1 MSTKNKP
8 VKLAVLSLL
17 GILGLASCGES
28 TSSEIYA
35 KPSNYDDSI
44 VTITDGEGKEHG
56 KDDIH
61 HDVLSIIYDAMHKG
75 NLASSVLDKA
85 LYNFAESVFGVYNT
99 VTKDS
104 RNVITLKKAYYELTQ
119 GNGFDIINQ
128 FIKEH
133 KSYWLYNDE
142 GKHVDADGH
151 EVTDED
157 AWVPGERERA
167 KVEARWLAIEN
178 RIAEAMYAKAIN
190 GSYTEKHLFYEGKFV
205 RALYRDNKK
214 VDYASV
220 KASAPLPQLVPST
233 LEDDDVF
240 SENVLTRGYYQDS
253 FDDYEDDGTGFEFT
267 YVEDEIIPDVYNDL
281 LIEQYLLDNDIAAI
295 RNTRAREINVIKI
308 AKYSSKES
316 LNADMLVKELL
327 DEIYALPDDS
337 VEHVRYNKEPVYD
350 GNVLVDKGTELFY
363 KELFEKYAGI
373 NRGIYSEMSAEQ
385 IAVASRIN
393 SYRSDVFELK
403 TYDNGTPADDSDDIK
418 YYNHTQYG
426 DLVEEYE
433 KLRSATT
440 WDDLDE
446 SLYSTYTSSGT
457 RTVEEGFYQK
467 SLDLIQDDSSI
478 IKDWFIQSKKPS
490 LDVSDI
496 EASGSTINDRLF
508 RLSVANGKIEI
519 GDGNNDEL
527 IAENKALL
535 DATDRLI
542 KKDGHWQLNKDDSG
556 AFVDTKDT
564 AERKSNKFICSIN
577 GAFFLK
583 KDSQHAGAD
592 ARNDIVF
599 DDGSN
604 YYIVQILEAE
614 KDGKVRTSTAG
625 NYVETRGQTF
635 LDTVIDEITKVL
647 GSTGNYATV
656 SKNHWLEK
664 MDLKFHDQE
673 VYDYFKT
680 NYPDLFD

>member
-1 MSTKNKP
+1 MVHPK
-8 VKLAVLSLL
+8 
-17 GILGLASCGES
+17 
-28 TSSEIYA
+28 
-35 KPSNYDDSI
+35 
-44 VTITDGEGKEHG
+44 
-56 KDDIH
+56 
-61 HDVLSIIYDAMHKG
+61 
-75 NLASSVLDKA
+75 
-85 LYNFAESVFGVYNT
+85 
-99 VTKDS
+99 
-104 RNVITLKKAYYELTQ
+104 Q
-119 GNGFDIINQ
+119 
-128 FIKEH
+128 
-133 KSYWLYNDE
+133 
-142 GKHVDADGH
+142 
-151 EVTDED
+151 
-157 AWVPGERERA
+157 
-167 KVEARWLAIEN
+167 
-178 RIAEAMYAKAIN
+178 
-190 GSYTEKHLFYEGKFV
+190 
-205 RALYRDNKK
+205 
-214 VDYASV
+214 
-220 KASAPLPQLVPST
+220 
-233 LEDDDVF
+233 
-240 SENVLTRGYYQDS
+240 
-253 FDDYEDDGTGFEFT
+253 
-267 YVEDEIIPDVYNDL
+267 
-281 LIEQYLLDNDIAAI
+281 
-295 RNTRAREINVIKI
+295 
-308 AKYSSKES
+308 
-316 LNADMLVKELL
+316 
-327 DEIYALPDDS
+327 
-337 VEHVRYNKEPVYD
+337 
-350 GNVLVDKGTELFY
+350 
-363 KELFEKYAGI
+363 
-373 NRGIYSEMSAEQ
+373 
-385 IAVASRIN
+385 
-393 SYRSDVFELK
+393 K
-403 TYDNGTPADDSDDIK
+403 T
-418 YYNHTQYG
+418 
-426 DLVEEYE
+426 
-433 KLRSATT
+433 
-440 WDDLDE
+440 
-446 SLYSTYTSSGT
+446 
-457 RTVEEGFYQK
+457 
-467 SLDLIQDDSSI
+467 
-478 IKDWFIQSKKPS
+478 S

-519 GDGNNDEL
+519 GDGSNDEL